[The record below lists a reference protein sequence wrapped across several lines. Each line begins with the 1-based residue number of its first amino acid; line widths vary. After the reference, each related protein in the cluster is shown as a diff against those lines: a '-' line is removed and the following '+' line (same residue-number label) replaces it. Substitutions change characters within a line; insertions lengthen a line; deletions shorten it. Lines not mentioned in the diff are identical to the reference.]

1 MNQGAEADD
10 GVMAAD
16 FGAAM
21 VNPGFEDISPAD
33 WYYDGVMEA
42 YSNGYMPGG
51 YDLAQFKPYESITRA
66 DVASGLFGCAGG
78 YYSGDGTVQ
87 APAYPFYDV
96 SPNAWYAAAVDW
108 CYGKGVIKDDSN
120 GAFSPD
126 QNITR
131 QEVALWLMRYVEQ
144 RDGKVEVAN
153 PDVADQW
160 NDAEFMTP
168 ETKRAAAWAVENG
181 IMTLYDSNAFLPTES
196 VTRAQLAVTLCQMQP
211 QPIDMPSKIAL
222 QPLALGDWD
231 DSRVALV
238 IRVFGAQSVQWQV
251 ADADSDEWKNVS
263 NATCAKLAVDRSTY
277 ESGLQKWRCEVTLAD
292 GRVEYS
298 NATDGSIRYG
308 ELSLANYQ
316 WNLSDDGVLT
326 IFAPEGKTGMLPYG
340 EFSTMPWYD
349 QADKVT
355 HIVTKG
361 DLRAPQSMDSMFSGK
376 RYPNVQTI
384 DLSHVDTTSCT
395 SMGFLFAGCKN
406 LTNITFGPGWNTAN
420 VRYMPGVFS
429 GCSALASLDI
439 PNWDVSQAELWDS
452 FSMYTGM
459 FQSCTALKKLNVSG
473 WIFEDKADIRYLF
486 SGCSALT
493 DLNIEGW
500 EQYKFSDTTALFK
513 NCAKLTD
520 PGVENWDTSK
530 LEVAQAMFEGCTS
543 LATLDLNKWDVSCL
557 RSTTG
562 MFRGCQSLTSVGLSS
577 WNTPAL
583 SNSNSM
589 FAGCRSLESIDLS
602 NWDTSF
608 EKANG
613 REPLVRVFEDCY
625 KLTSLTL
632 GPNFQFASSPAG
644 LFTVPKGMCWKAT
657 GANEEIGTT
666 AELVDYHN
674 RRTATEP
681 ETYVLAA
688 KTIDPGQGGGS
699 IGGGGG
705 GGGSV
710 EEPSIDVTDKTG
722 GKVSIGD
729 MGDASSSVTGV
740 VSSVLA
746 QDSTAYRQLTAKLA
760 ANESVLGAYR
770 VDMKG
775 SGKVAVTVSV
785 GADFNGKTVK
795 ILQKGANG
803 AVLESSVAV
812 VGGSA
817 VVLVDSSSDIVVAAA
832 EGDKPA
838 DKPAFSDTPADAW
851 YVADGSLAYV
861 VEHGLMTGYSDSEF
875 APDDAFLRGQVV
887 TVLWRIAGQPAA
899 SAEPFVDVD
908 YDEYYGPAVAWAR
921 ATGVVGGYGDTNTF
935 GPDDKVTRA
944 QLALML
950 SNYASV
956 VAKQDVTS
964 DGSALAGKADADQ
977 VPAWAAGALGWA
989 ADSGI
994 VTGRET
1000 AEGAYIAPEDNAL
1013 RCEAAKMIAVFHR
1026 DVLDLA

>member
-1 MNQGAEADD
+1 MVAG
-10 GVMAAD
+10 
-16 FGAAM
+16 FGT
-21 VNPGFEDISPAD
+21 VTVDPGFEDVESSSWCYKYIRD
-33 WYYDGVMEA
+33 VYER
-42 YSNGYMPGG
+42 GYMPGG
-51 YDLAQFKPYESITRA
+51 YDLAQFRPNESITRA

-78 YYSGDGTVQ
+78 YYDADDGTVEVQ
-87 APAYPFYDV
+87 KHPFADV

-108 CYGKGVIKDDSN
+108 CYEKGIIGGVD
-120 GAFSPD
+120 GAFRPD
-126 QNITR
+126 GQPTR
-131 QEVALWLMRYVEQ
+131 EELAMHLMRYVKW
-144 RDGKVEVAN
+144 RDKLDNITVDENVLN
-153 PDVADQW
+153 SYP
-160 NDAEFMTP
+160 DAESVDSWAREAM
-168 ETKRAAAWAVENG
+168 AWAVGEGLMGGPMLNPHG
-181 IMTLYDSNAFLPTES
+181 SM
-196 VTRAQLAVTLCQMQP
+196 TRAEFAKTLCLVQETP
-211 QPIDMPSKIAL
+211 QKTQSKIAL
-222 QPLALGDWD
+222 HPLALGDRD
-231 DSRVALV
+231 DERVALV

-251 ADADSDEWKNVS
+251 ADTGSDNWQNVEG
-263 NATCAKLAVDRSTY
+263 ATCAKLNVDRSTY
-277 ESGLQKWRCEVTLAD
+277 ESGLQKWRCEVTFAD
-292 GRVEYS
+292 GREHS
-298 NATDGSIRYG
+298 KATDGSIRDFV
-308 ELSLANYQ
+308 EPDPTTCQ
-316 WNLSDDGVLT
+316 WDLTDGVLT
-326 IFAPEGKTGMLPYG
+326 ISPKKGLTAILEDSYVKDAPWKA
-340 EFSTMPWYD
+340 D
-349 QADKVT
+349 ADKIRK
-355 HIVTKG
+355 IVFKDTVYSS
-361 DLRAPQSMDSMFSGK
+361 DSLRDMFSG
-376 RYPNVQTI
+376 RLYPSLEEI
-384 DLSHVDTTSCT
+384 DLSGLDTSACEDMSRMFSGCSKLTS
-395 SMGFLFAGCKN
+395 
-406 LTNITFGPGWNTAN
+406 ITFGDKWDTSS
-420 VRYMPGVFS
+420 VRSIYSMFS
-429 GCSALASLDI
+429 GCSALERLDLSR
-439 PNWDVSQAELWDS
+439 WDVSSIAS
-452 FSMYTGM
+452 PNSMMSSGLHAV
-459 FQSCTALKKLNVSG
+459 FLGCT
-473 WIFEDKADIRYLF
+473 
-486 SGCSALT
+486 ALT
-493 DLNIEGW
+493 DLDLSGWTFSDEIDITSMFRDCESLTNVDFTGW
-500 EQYKFSDTTALFK
+500 ESNRIVVMYST
-513 NCAKLTD
+513 
-520 PGVENWDTSK
+520 
-530 LEVAQAMFEGCTS
+530 FEGCESLKELNINHWNATS
-543 LATLDLNKWDVSCL
+543 LESAERAFYGCSSLKKLD
-557 RSTTG
+557 
-562 MFRGCQSLTSVGLSS
+562 LSS
-577 WNTPAL
+577 WNTTNMRRCSL
-583 SNSNSM
+583 M
-589 FAGCRSLESIDLS
+589 FAGCSSLEEVDLS
-602 NWDTSF
+602 LWDTTRA
-608 EKANG
+608 KQGNNLMD
-613 REPLVRVFEDCY
+613 RMFEDDF
-625 KLTSLTL
+625 KLTKLTL
-632 GPNFQFASSPAG
+632 GEKFSFASTPSG
-644 LFTVPKGMCWKAT
+644 LYSVPFGKCWKAENA
-657 GANEEIGTT
+657 GVEIRTT
-666 AELVDYHN
+666 PELVDYHN
-674 RRTATEP
+674 AHKTK

-688 KTIDPGQGGGS
+688 KTVDPGQGGGS
-699 IGGGGG
+699 IGGGG

-729 MGDASSSVTGV
+729 MGDASSGVTGV

-803 AVLESSVAV
+803 VVLESSVAV

-832 EGDKPA
+832 AEDDKPA

-899 SAEPFVDVD
+899 SAEPFADVD

-964 DGSALAGKADADQ
+964 DGSALADKADADQ